1 MIEAAQSQPMVTT
14 ESRRCQ
20 KSPSKNSEETVEVR
34 RLKKQIKELK
44 KKLQEYEDEDSEEDD
59 DETDED
65 YFEQDQYALGML
77 ETMTLRGGSIKLVSP
92 KTIR

>member
-14 ESRRCQ
+14 ESRRC
-20 KSPSKNSEETVEVR
+20 KTSASKNSEDTVEVR

-59 DETDED
+59 DETDDD
-65 YFEQDQYALGML
+65 YFEKDQYGLDLL
-77 ETMTLRGGSIKLVSP
+77 ETMQLRGGSIKLVSP